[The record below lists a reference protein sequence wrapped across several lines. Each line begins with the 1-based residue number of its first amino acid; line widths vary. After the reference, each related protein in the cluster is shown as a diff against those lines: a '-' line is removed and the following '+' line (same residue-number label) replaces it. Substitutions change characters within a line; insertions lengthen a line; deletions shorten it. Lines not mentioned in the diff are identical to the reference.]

1 MDTFQVIIL
10 AGSWAHSVFRFFRR
24 LGIFGLLLVSA
35 LDSSFLVL
43 PFGND
48 LLLIGLVSSDRHVLM
63 WIAYVLISVLGS
75 MLGVLV
81 LDVIM
86 RKTGEKGLERFLKK
100 QKIHQL
106 RDRISDKAGL
116 TVFMA
121 TVLPP
126 PFPFT
131 PVVMTASALQ
141 VSRRSLLGA
150 VFLGRLMRF
159 TLEAILAIYFGRKLI
174 RYMNSKAVE
183 YIVYG
188 LIAIAVVGSVF
199 SILKWVGRKTSSQS
213 TGATTAD
220 S

>member
-10 AGSWAHSVFRFFRR
+10 AGGWAHSVFRFFRR
-24 LGIFGLLLVSA
+24 LGIFGLFMVSA

-48 LLLIGLVSSDRHVLM
+48 LLLIGLVSSDRQGLM
-63 WIAYVLISVLGS
+63 WIAYVLISVAGS

-100 QKIHQL
+100 QKIRQL

-141 VSRRSLLGA
+141 VSRRTLLGA
-150 VFLGRLMRF
+150 VFLGRLFRF

-174 RYMNSKAVE
+174 QYMNSKAVE

-199 SILKWVGRKTSSQS
+199 SILKWVGRRTSSQR